1 MINAKIVIPPAF
13 SDIFKPYRF
22 KVYYGGRGGAKSH
35 ALARALVALAM
46 QSQKRILCAREL
58 QNSIGDS
65 VHKLLAD
72 IIAEN
77 GLAPLFDVQKATIR
91 CTATGSEFIFKGLK
105 YNSTE
110 IKSTEGIDICWV
122 EEAEKVSD
130 ASWEMLIP
138 TVRKPFSEI
147 WVTFNTKALTDPTY
161 QRFVVNKDADM
172 LVKKVSW
179 RDNPFFPAVLELERQ
194 RLEKSDP
201 EAYAHVW
208 EGEPDT
214 RRNGAIYAVLID
226 KARAAGR
233 ICPVAH
239 KPNIPVITAWDL
251 GKRHGT
257 SIWFAQVVA
266 REVRIIDYHEAFGS
280 EADIDRIAAVVKGKG
295 YLYDM
300 HYLPH
305 DGKHER
311 MGMKG
316 SISEQLKNAGLPN
329 RILPNIGIAA
339 GIEKGKALLKEAW
352 IDAEKTKNGLH
363 AMNHYRYEYDE
374 ARQCFRDQPYD
385 DWACDASDAW
395 RYMAIA
401 LDQKPE
407 PGRVARSVTVAPSW
421 SPF

>member
-1 MINAKIVIPPAF
+1 MSAQRIEIPEAF
-13 SDIFKPYRF
+13 EPLFEPKRF

-35 ALARALVALAM
+35 NVARALLIQGM
-46 QSQKRILCAREL
+46 QRPLRVLCAREL

-65 VHKLLAD
+65 VHKLLSD
-72 IIAEN
+72 LIFEY
-77 GLAPLFDVQKATIR
+77 GLNQFYEVQKAVIR
-91 CTATGSEFIFKGLK
+91 GINGTEFIFKGLK

-110 IKSTEGIDICWV
+110 IKSTEGIDIAWI
-122 EEAEKVSD
+122 EEAEKVCD

-138 TVRKPFSEI
+138 TVRKPASEI
-147 WVTFNTKALTDPTY
+147 WVTFNTKNLTDPTY
-161 QRFVVNKDADM
+161 QRFVVNADRDV
-172 LVKKVSW
+172 LVRKVSW
-179 RDNPFFPAVLELERQ
+179 RDNPFFPDVLELERK
-194 RLEKSDP
+194 RLQTSDP

-214 RRNGAIYAVLID
+214 RRNGAIYAVLIE

-233 ICPVAH
+233 ICPVSYKA
-239 KPNIPVITAWDL
+239 NIPVITAWDL

-257 SIWFAQVVA
+257 VIWFAQTVG
-266 REVRIIDYHEAFGS
+266 REVRVIDYHEAFAS
-280 EADIDRIAAVVKGKG
+280 EADIDRLASVVKSKP

-329 RILPNIGIAA
+329 RILPNVGVAG

-352 IDAEKTKNGLH
+352 IDAEKTKNGIH
-363 AMNHYRYEYDE
+363 AMNHYHYEYDE
-374 ARQCFRDQPYD
+374 ARQTFKDNPYD
-385 DWACDASDAW
+385 DWSADASDAW
-395 RYMAIA
+395 RYLAIA
-401 LDQKPE
+401 LDQKPAIGQNYQ
-407 PGRVARSVTVAPSW
+407 PVTRPMAW
-421 SPF
+421 SPI